1 MNIRLT
7 KEQKIKILNSTD
19 VYSIMQQVLM
29 RENKIGR
36 NKEHFWV
43 VGLSNINKI
52 LYIELVS
59 LGSIKTT
66 VVDPMDVYS
75 WALQKSCVKL
85 IFVHNHPGGE
95 LKPSE
100 VDKDIT
106 DRMIQV
112 GRIVNIKVID
122 HFIITEKKYYSFADS
137 GLFAKLEV
145 SMKFVVPYLQESR
158 MKEAIEKGVKERQ
171 KIVFEK
177 GQKAGLREGQRAGIE
192 KGRIEGKK
200 DGLRE
205 GEKTGIEKNK
215 LEIAK
220 KMLSKSMDI
229 KHIITFT
236 GLSKKEIEKL
246 STKKNKK

>member
-19 VYSIMQQVLM
+19 VYSIMQQILM

-59 LGSIKTT
+59 LGSIKRT

-95 LKPSE
+95 LKPSKM
-100 VDKDIT
+100 DKDIT

-112 GRIVNIKVID
+112 GKIVNIEVID
-122 HFIITEKKYYSFADS
+122 HLIITEKKYYSFVDD
-137 GLFAKLEV
+137 GLLAELEA
-145 SMKFVVPYLQESR
+145 SMKYVVPYLREAR
-158 MKEAIEKGVKERQ
+158 IKEAIA
-171 KIVFEK
+171 K
-177 GQKAGLREGQRAGIE
+177 GQKAGIE
-192 KGRIEGKK
+192 LNRL
-200 DGLRE
+200 D
-205 GEKTGIEKNK
+205 
-215 LEIAK
+215 IAK
-220 KMLSKSMDI
+220 RMLSINMDI
-229 KHIITFT
+229 KNIITVT
-236 GLSKKEIEKL
+236 GLTKKEIQNL
-246 STKKNKK
+246 SIKKPKKK

>member
-95 LKPSE
+95 LKPSKM
-100 VDKDIT
+100 DKDIT

-112 GRIVNIKVID
+112 GKIVNIEVID
-122 HFIITEKKYYSFADS
+122 HLIITEKKYYSFADD
-137 GLFAKLEV
+137 GLLAKLEA
-145 SMKFVVPYLQESR
+145 SMKYVVPYLQEAR
-158 MKEAIEKGVKERQ
+158 IKEF
-171 KIVFEK
+171 FEK
-177 GQKAGLREGQRAGIE
+177 GQKAGIE
-192 KGRIEGKK
+192 K
-200 DGLRE
+200 
-205 GEKTGIEKNK
+205 TK

-220 KMLSKSMDI
+220 KMISEGVDI
-229 KHIITFT
+229 KYIITFT

>member
-19 VYSIMQQVLM
+19 VYSIMQQILM

-59 LGSIKTT
+59 LGSIKKT

-95 LKPSE
+95 LKPSKM
-100 VDKDIT
+100 DKDIT

-112 GRIVNIKVID
+112 GKIVNIEVID
-122 HFIITEKKYYSFADS
+122 HLIISEKKYYSFADD
-137 GLFAKLEV
+137 GLLSELEA
-145 SMKFVVPYLQESR
+145 SMKYVVPYLQEAR
-158 MKEAIEKGVKERQ
+158 IKEAVEKGVREGRKA
-171 KIVFEK
+171 VFEK
-177 GQKAGLREGQRAGIE
+177 GIRE
-192 KGRIEGKK
+192 
-200 DGLRE
+200 
-205 GEKTGIEKNK
+205 
-215 LEIAK
+215 
-220 KMLSKSMDI
+220 
-229 KHIITFT
+229 
-236 GLSKKEIEKL
+236 EKL
-246 STKKNKK
+246 SL

>member
-19 VYSIMQQVLM
+19 VYSIMQQILM

-95 LKPSE
+95 LKPSKM
-100 VDKDIT
+100 DKDIT

-112 GRIVNIKVID
+112 GKIVNIEVID
-122 HFIITEKKYYSFADS
+122 HLIITEKKYYSFVDD
-137 GLFAKLEV
+137 GLLAELEA
-145 SMKFVVPYLQESR
+145 SMKYVVPYLREAR
-158 MKEAIEKGVKERQ
+158 IKEAIA
-171 KIVFEK
+171 K
-177 GQKAGLREGQRAGIE
+177 GQKAGIE
-192 KGRIEGKK
+192 LNRL
-200 DGLRE
+200 D
-205 GEKTGIEKNK
+205 
-215 LEIAK
+215 IAK
-220 KMLSKSMDI
+220 RMLSINMDI
-229 KHIITFT
+229 KNIITVT
-236 GLSKKEIEKL
+236 GLTKKEIQNL
-246 STKKNKK
+246 SIKKPKKK